1 MKIEEVSF
9 YLTEAI
15 KPQFDLNSDYL
26 IAFQINRLSASKN
39 SNQTRSD
46 EQLVHCPLGGAEDLS
61 KKAPTSE
68 GG

>member
-26 IAFQINRLSASKN
+26 IAFQINRLSASKK
-39 SNQTRSD
+39 
-46 EQLVHCPLGGAEDLS
+46 EQ
-61 KKAPTSE
+61 
-68 GG
+68 